1 MSERP
6 SSIAT
11 SLARGAER
19 HRAHAHSGRAVNRE
33 PARLAYNTMCY
44 GAPLQSAI
52 TTMKRLL
59 IVDDSKLMR
68 DMVAACLRPLGA
80 VAFEFAASGLEAL
93 ERLAL
98 AHFDLMVL
106 DLNMP
111 DVGGIEVVEFV
122 RAQDRLRAL
131 PILIVTTR
139 GDDDSRARSLDAGAS
154 SFLAKPFAPSEILDQ
169 VRRLFT
175 PEGAIGRAPP

>member
-1 MSERP
+1 
-6 SSIAT
+6 
-11 SLARGAER
+11 
-19 HRAHAHSGRAVNRE
+19 
-33 PARLAYNTMCY
+33 
-44 GAPLQSAI
+44 
-52 TTMKRLL
+52 MKRLL

-80 VAFEFAASGLEAL
+80 VTFEFAGTGLEAI

-98 AHFDLMVL
+98 ASFDIVVL

-122 RAQDRLRAL
+122 RSQDRLRTL

-139 GDDDSRARSLDAGAS
+139 GDDESRARVLEAGAS
-154 SFLAKPFAPSEILDQ
+154 SFLAKPFVPAQILEE
-169 VRRLFT
+169 VRRLL
-175 PEGAIGRAPP
+175 PSAPT

>member
-1 MSERP
+1 
-6 SSIAT
+6 
-11 SLARGAER
+11 
-19 HRAHAHSGRAVNRE
+19 
-33 PARLAYNTMCY
+33 
-44 GAPLQSAI
+44 
-52 TTMKRLL
+52 MKRLL

-80 VAFEFAASGLEAL
+80 VTFEFAGTGLEAI

-98 AHFDLMVL
+98 AGFDLVVL

-122 RAQDRLRAL
+122 RSQDRMRAL

-139 GDDDSRARSLDAGAS
+139 GDDESKARVLAAGAS
-154 SFLAKPFAPSEILDQ
+154 GFLPKPFAPAQIIAE
-169 VRRLFT
+169 VRRLL
-175 PEGAIGRAPP
+175 PVERAAT

>member
-1 MSERP
+1 MLDR
-6 SSIAT
+6 
-11 SLARGAER
+11 
-19 HRAHAHSGRAVNRE
+19 
-33 PARLAYNTMCY
+33 
-44 GAPLQSAI
+44 
-52 TTMKRLL
+52 MKRLL

-80 VAFEFAASGLEAL
+80 VSFEFAGTGLEAI

-98 AHFDLMVL
+98 AAFDLVVL

-122 RAQDRLRAL
+122 RAQDRLRSL

-139 GDDDSRARSLDAGAS
+139 GDDESRERVLRAGATA
-154 SFLAKPFAPSEILDQ
+154 FLAKPFTPDAIIGE
-169 VRRLFT
+169 VRRLL
-175 PEGAIGRAPP
+175 PEPAEARA